1 MGTYIRVAEG
11 NMNLGDAL
19 SLGGSLG
26 LAVQSY
32 SRDAGFVGQDLNVL
46 HGGRSTLG
54 CYTEGLEDSLLADPA
69 RSEGSSW

>member
-11 NMNLGDAL
+11 NMNLGHAL

-54 CYTEGLEDSLLADPA
+54 CYTE
-69 RSEGSSW
+69 